1 MSRTPK
7 LYTTQEFADLL
18 RVSRTTV
25 YQAIRCGRIQAFRV
39 GLGPKAVFRIPEKEI
54 ERMQAFDAAKLVDKI
69 VEKKIEKLRRMRRIG
84 E

>member
-1 MSRTPK
+1 MTRIPK
-7 LYTTQEFADLL
+7 LYTPKEFAELL

-39 GLGPKAVFRIPEKEI
+39 GFGPKSLFRISEKEI

-69 VEKKIEKLRRMRRIG
+69 VEKKIEKLRRMRRKG